1 MKPTLYIVEDD
12 ISTQELLREII
23 GEDRYNL
30 RFFLSPLKAL
40 DTVNREGLPEIVL
53 TDLMMP
59 EMDGIELLSRLKA
72 INPQMPVVMMTAHGS
87 IETAVEA
94 LKRGAFDYITKP
106 LSFEEL
112 IHTLDKAFE
121 VVKLRLRVDGF
132 NFGQRREYAPSS
144 LVGESESTKKIRSML
159 LKISSSATTSVIL
172 RGESGTGKNLAA
184 KIIHYNGDRSQGP
197 IIECNCA
204 AIPANL
210 LESELFGHKK
220 GSFTGATE
228 NKAGIIEQADGG
240 TLFLD
245 EIAEMPLELQS
256 KLLSFLESRKL
267 RRLGELSEREVD
279 IRLITATNRNL
290 EKMVEEG
297 MFRQDLFFRINVVS
311 CELPPL
317 RKMERDVIHIASK
330 YIDEFNQH
338 FNKRVTGLT
347 QSAESVL
354 LSHSWPGNVRELKN
368 VIERAMLFSEKDFL
382 ADNDLQIT
390 FSGQKSDEIN
400 SGEGFQLTRAGL
412 DWEKHEK
419 DILSQALELTDRNQ
433 SKAAR
438 LLGMSRDTFIYR
450 LKKYELD

>member
-12 ISTQELLREII
+12 VSTQELLREII

-40 DTVNREGLPEIVL
+40 DTINREGLPEIVL

-72 INPQMPVVMMTAHGS
+72 INPLMPVVMMTAHGS
-87 IETAVEA
+87 VETAVEA

-112 IHTLDKAFE
+112 IHTLDRALE
-121 VVKLRLRVDGF
+121 MVKLRLRVDGF

-144 LVGESESTKKIRSML
+144 LVGESKRTREIRSML
-159 LKISSSATTSVIL
+159 LKISSSATTSVLL

-184 KIIHYNGDRSQGP
+184 KIIHYNGDRASGA
-197 IIECNCA
+197 IVECNCA

-220 GSFTGATE
+220 GAFTGATE

-290 EKMVEEG
+290 EEMVDEG
-297 MFRQDLFFRINVVS
+297 TFRQDLFFRINVVS

-317 RKMERDVIHIASK
+317 REMEDDVIHIASK

-338 FNKRVTGLT
+338 FNKRVTGLAP
-347 QSAESVL
+347 SAESVL

-368 VIERAMLFSEKDFL
+368 VIERAMLFTEKDTL
-382 ADNDLQIT
+382 ADSDLQIT
-390 FSGQKSDEIN
+390 FSGYKSDEKR
-400 SGEGFQLTRAGL
+400 SGSGFHLTRAGL

-419 DILSQALELTDRNQ
+419 DMLFQALELTGHNQ